1 MVDDLPATLVVGTG
15 QDGRMRPDQATLDEL
30 DRRGV
35 KVEVLRTDEA
45 ARRYGE
51 LDSSTT
57 AAALHL
63 IC

>member
-1 MVDDLPATLVVGTG
+1 
-15 QDGRMRPDQATLDEL
+15 MRPDQATLDEL